1 MNDRGTPFR
10 IFWIAIALVGQ
21 FTLSASGNAQQPQ
34 STQGPYRTEEIRT
47 ACKLALT
54 KHKPPEEKG
63 QAYMVY
69 IAEGVCMGA
78 ISTTMRFGP
87 QMNDKFRFCP
97 PASSAPEDM
106 IPALLDFIDK
116 NPQVLPYDIRD
127 IANYV
132 GRLQWPCQ

>member
-1 MNDRGTPFR
+1 MRSYKSPF
-10 IFWIAIALVGQ
+10 FGLFAALIGQ
-21 FTLSASGNAQQPQ
+21 VFVTAAFAQQPQ
-34 STQGPYRTEEIRT
+34 PTMGPYRTEEMQM

-54 KHKPPEEKG
+54 KNKPLSDPEQQSMIMYV
-63 QAYMVY
+63 QATCLSAV
-69 IAEGVCMGA
+69 
-78 ISTTMRFGP
+78 STTMRMGP

-97 PASSAPEDM
+97 PPSTTPEQV
-106 IPALLDFIDK
+106 IPILLEFIEK